1 MNILFKY
8 CQKCGTQNEEDSK
21 FCGKCGNQL
30 EMVQNEN
37 SNNPINNN
45 ENLKIIYILAL
56 IGSII
61 AIFGSFI
68 ILVFFYEFGY
78 MDMHFPKTIIAI
90 LFSFAGFFSVL
101 YTRKDYLIGYIL
113 SLIFGVIWLL
123 FVSQNL
129 AFIGEDFYDLEY
141 IGGILLIIASILG
154 ILLKKVNANF

>member
-1 MNILFKY
+1 VIDLFKY
-8 CQKCGTQNEEDSK
+8 CPKCGAKNEKDSK

-30 EMVQNEN
+30 EMIQKET
-37 SNNPINNN
+37 INNTVDN
-45 ENLKIIYILAL
+45 DKNLKIIYIIAL
-56 IGSII
+56 IGGII
-61 AIFGSFI
+61 AIVGSFT

-78 MDMHFPKTIIAI
+78 LDMHFPKTIIAI
-90 LFSFAGFFSVL
+90 VFSFAGFFSVL

-141 IGGILLIIASILG
+141 IGGILLIMASILG
-154 ILLKKVNANF
+154 IFLRKKLK